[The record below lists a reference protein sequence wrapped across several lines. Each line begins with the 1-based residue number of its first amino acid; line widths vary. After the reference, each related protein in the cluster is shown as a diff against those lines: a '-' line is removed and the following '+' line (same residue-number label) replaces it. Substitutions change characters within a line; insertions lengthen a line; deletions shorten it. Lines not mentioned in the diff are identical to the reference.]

1 MSIGFIVMQIGH
13 PDLNKV
19 CGEVFVQALGAC
31 GLEPKRVDKH
41 NQGKLLKSE
50 IVKFIEQADI
60 IIADLTNER
69 PNCYLEVGYAM
80 GLGKFRNL
88 ILTAREDHLP
98 DSPNHKPGGPKIHF
112 DLGGYDILFW
122 HPDQLGEFRQ
132 ELERRIKR
140 RLTILA
146 APATGQ
152 SEDTAEW
159 FTENRVRATE
169 RLLSTTLHGF
179 MEVQFSLLS
188 PLAPHSPQELL
199 TAVRS
204 AEIEAFGWPI
214 GIVLD
219 KPEYKPRP
227 TSDGIVADVRID
239 DGGTVGPSFDYW
251 ALRRNG
257 SFYLM
262 QSLFEDQGATGAI
275 FFDTRITRV
284 TEVVLFCRRLYD
296 RLGADPDTWVRMSI
310 RHGGLKGR
318 ELKAASR
325 QRRVYENRT
334 SIENEISP
342 AQSFRLSEIEPN
354 LVRLVQNFVEPLFE
368 LFDFC
373 KFEDK
378 VVASVVDAFIERM
391 G

>member
-1 MSIGFIVMQIGH
+1 MQIGH
-13 PDLNKV
+13 PDLDKV

-80 GLGKFRNL
+80 GLGKFGNL

-98 DSPNHKPGGPKIHF
+98 DSPNHRPGGPKVHF

-122 HPDQLGEFRQ
+122 HPDHLGEFRQ

-140 RLTILA
+140 RLAILA

-169 RLLSTTLHGF
+169 RLLSTKLNGF

-188 PLAPHSPQELL
+188 PLVPHSPQELL

-204 AEIEAFGWPI
+204 AEIKAFGWPI

-219 KPEYKPRP
+219 KPEYKPKP

-239 DGGTVGPSFDYW
+239 EGGIVGPSFDYW

-262 QSLFEDQGATGAI
+262 QSLFEDQRATGAI

-284 TEVVLFCRRLYD
+284 TEVVLFCRRL
-296 RLGADPDTWVRMSI
+296 
-310 RHGGLKGR
+310 
-318 ELKAASR
+318 
-325 QRRVYENRT
+325 
-334 SIENEISP
+334 
-342 AQSFRLSEIEPN
+342 
-354 LVRLVQNFVEPLFE
+354 
-368 LFDFC
+368 
-373 KFEDK
+373 
-378 VVASVVDAFIERM
+378 
-391 G
+391 